1 MGNIPRTAPHGPG
14 GGRVVTMPR
23 TRYARDYFLSHLQV
37 LALLM
42 RCVPNSD
49 RQFGTRENMKA
60 RFHEIKDGGKV
71 DRDEAKLCK
80 TTLRWIEHG
89 LGGRYCVSQL
99 ESLEDIYPKD
109 HSVRDDLVEF
119 FLFDVIVNRA
129 IMPARTNGIADPDKV
144 VMALAYSDEDI
155 E

>member
-1 MGNIPRTAPHGPG
+1 MLRNANTDHLRSRGRTSICRPTLLNMGNIPRTAPHGPG

-71 DRDEAKLCK
+71 DRDQAKLCK

-89 LGGRYCVSQL
+89 LGGRFCVSQL

-109 HSVRDDLVEF
+109 HSVRDNLVEF
-119 FLFDVIVNRA
+119 FL
-129 IMPARTNGIADPDKV
+129 
-144 VMALAYSDEDI
+144 
-155 E
+155 